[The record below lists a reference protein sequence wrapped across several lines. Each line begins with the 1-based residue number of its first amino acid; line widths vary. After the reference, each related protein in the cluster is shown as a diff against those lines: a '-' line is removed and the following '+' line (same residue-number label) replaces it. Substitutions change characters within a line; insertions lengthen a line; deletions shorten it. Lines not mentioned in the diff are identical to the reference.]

1 MNFPA
6 GVNSKTVYLPVI
18 IDDEV
23 VELTENF
30 TLCFDI
36 EHNSYHL
43 GVVDL
48 DCAQVLISDTDSECC
63 PIHCA
68 HLNTAKTLSISIDFS
83 LSTQSA
89 CNTHVQL
96 VVPHCS

>member
-23 VELTENF
+23 VESTEIF
-30 TLCFDI
+30 SLCVDI

-48 DCAQVLISDTDSECC
+48 RCAQVLISDTDSECC

-68 HLNTAKTLSISIDFS
+68 PLNTAKTLSISIDFS
-83 LSTQSA
+83 LNTQSA
-89 CNTHVQL
+89 CNTHV
-96 VVPHCS
+96 S